1 MEKLSAIQA
10 TGLAAIRID
19 QCAVIEFKAAI
30 HLFKAGAQSD
40 PFWETLARE
49 ALNAA
54 YTQAVAAFRS
64 NGDNAVKISHE
75 NPSPSL
81 R

>member
-10 TGLAAIRID
+10 AGIAAVRID

-49 ALNAA
+49 
-54 YTQAVAAFRS
+54 R
-64 NGDNAVKISHE
+64 
-75 NPSPSL
+75 
-81 R
+81 